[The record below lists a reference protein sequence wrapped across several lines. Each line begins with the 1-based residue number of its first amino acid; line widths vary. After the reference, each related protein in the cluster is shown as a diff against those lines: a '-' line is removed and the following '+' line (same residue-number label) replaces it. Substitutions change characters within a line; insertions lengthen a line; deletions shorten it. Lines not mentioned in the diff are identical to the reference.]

1 MQQPAY
7 AGKLPAF
14 SRLFL
19 LQQACVDGNLVPA
32 GKTEDVRG
40 VAQRNKG
47 LSLGKMGEVSILT
60 GCPSMRQKGRL

>member
-1 MQQPAY
+1 M
-7 AGKLPAF
+7 
-14 SRLFL
+14 
-19 LQQACVDGNLVPA
+19 DGNLVPA

-60 GCPSMRQKGRL
+60 GLPVDAAEGETLM